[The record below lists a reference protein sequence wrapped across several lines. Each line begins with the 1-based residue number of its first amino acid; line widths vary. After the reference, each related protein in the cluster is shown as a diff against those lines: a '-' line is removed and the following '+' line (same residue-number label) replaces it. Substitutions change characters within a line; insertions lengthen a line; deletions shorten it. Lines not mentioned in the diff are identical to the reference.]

1 MSLEI
6 HKSTENLTKEAKKL
20 QLAFVKQMLSL
31 ATSAFGLVAALAW
44 NNVIREFVDYY
55 IKPYLPQGSGILSLL
70 IYAIIITVLAVLVTF
85 NLSRISEKLEEKVED
100 KKK

>member
-1 MSLEI
+1 MSSAI
-6 HKSTENLTKEAKKL
+6 HKSAETLTKEAKKI
-20 QLAFVKQMLSL
+20 QLAFIKQMLTL

>member
-31 ATSAFGLVAALAW
+31 ATSAFAW